1 MADGRGV
8 AELQRPAPRA
18 RRPAR
23 PTASP
28 PAPDSAPPT
37 APGDRSFRYCAF
49 LSYGHRDAATARWLH
64 ESLEQY
70 RVPASLVGKVTANG
84 PIPARLTP
92 IFRDRHELAA
102 ASDLARE
109 IEIALA
115 DSRFLIVLCSPAAAA
130 SRWTGAE
137 IDRFKKLRPD
147 GCVLAAIIDGEPFAS
162 ELPGREHEECFPAAL
177 RHKYD
182 RRGRPTRQRAEP
194 IAADLREGGDGRR
207 LGFLKIIAG
216 MLGVGLDDL
225 VQRDA
230 VRRQKRLRMIAA
242 ASVAGMLVT
251 STLSVVAVEA
261 RNEARDQRRE
271 AEGLVGFMLGDLRK
285 KLEPLGRL
293 DTLDAVGARALGY
306 YEKQD
311 KAGLSD
317 EALAQ
322 RSRALTLMG
331 EIANTRGDLDG
342 ALKRCR
348 EAHASTAEQLRR
360 DPANPHRLFDHAQN
374 VFWVG
379 YIAWQR
385 GQADSAATAFREYKQ
400 LAAQMIALA
409 PEDPKYRLEGVY
421 ADTNLGTV
429 LMDERRFAEAAVAFR
444 SALAATESLAAADP
458 RNNDY
463 PKTMIESLAWLADAL
478 ESTGQIEDAIGQ
490 RERQLAVARQLAA
503 RGRDVELRRSVLV
516 AHRALGRLL
525 TSRNQLAA
533 GTAHLNI
540 STRIADNL
548 TATEPGNSL
557 WLQFAAWSQLDLG
570 GLMLLGG
577 QRDAAAS
584 AVRKGCDITGRLIAK
599 DRSVIEWNDRLRRAC
614 ALGRARVALAGGS
627 SREALSLAQEAARSD
642 GATPVAKTDTRTL
655 IAAARTMIGDIRAAN
670 GQPAQARRDWLDA
683 RAILPRSGG
692 EAPVILA
699 QRAIL
704 MRRLGEEAGARAL
717 AARLDRIGYRHP
729 DYVKSFNQGARP

>member
-1 MADGRGV
+1 MPDTTAV
-8 AELQRPAPRA
+8 PAPQAPAPRDP
-18 RRPAR
+18 RP
-23 PTASP
+23 
-28 PAPDSAPPT
+28 
-37 APGDRSFRYCAF
+37 FRYCAF
-49 LSYGHRDAATARWLH
+49 LSYGHRDADTARWLH
-64 ESLEQY
+64 ESLEQF
-70 RVPASLVGKVTANG
+70 RVPKSLVGKVTANG
-84 PIPARLTP
+84 PIPARLVP

-102 ASDLARE
+102 SGDLARE
-109 IEIALA
+109 IEAALS

-162 ELPGREHEECFPAAL
+162 EMPGREAEECFPPAL

-182 RRGRPTRQRAEP
+182 KRGRATKQRAEP

-207 LGFLKIIAG
+207 LGLLKIVAG

-225 VQRDA
+225 VQRDL
-230 VRRQKRLRMIAA
+230 VRRQKRLRLIAA
-242 ASVAGMLVT
+242 ASMAGMLVT

-261 RNEARDQRRE
+261 RNVARELRRE

-293 DTLDAVGARALGY
+293 DTLDAVGAKALGY

-342 ALKRCR
+342 ALKRYR

-360 DPANPHRLFDHAQN
+360 DPANPRRLFDHAQN

-385 GQADSAATAFREYKQ
+385 GQTDQAAAAFREYKR
-400 LAAQMIALA
+400 LATQMIALA
-409 PEDPKYRLEGVY
+409 PEDPKYRLEGTY

-429 LMDERRFAEAAVAFR
+429 LMEERRFAEAAAAYR
-444 SALAATESLAAADP
+444 SALVATEALAAANP
-458 RNNDY
+458 RNSDY

-478 ESTGQIEDAIGQ
+478 ENTGQIEDAIGQ
-490 RERQLAVARQLAA
+490 RERELAVAGQLAA
-503 RGRDVELRRSVLV
+503 TSRDVEVRRSTVV

-525 TSRNQLAA
+525 TSRNQLGA
-533 GTAHLNI
+533 GLAHLNT
-540 STRIADNL
+540 STRIADTL
-548 TATEPGNSL
+548 VATEPGNSQ
-557 WLQFAAWSQLDLG
+557 WLQYAAWSQLDLG
-570 GLMLLGG
+570 GLLLLDG
-577 QRDAAAS
+577 QRDNAAS
-584 AVRKGCDITGRLIAK
+584 AVRKGCDLTARLIAK
-599 DRSVIEWNDRLRRAC
+599 DRSVVEWNDRLRRGC
-614 ALGRARVALAGGS
+614 ALGRARLALANGATG
-627 SREALSLAQEAARSD
+627 EALALAQDAARST
-642 GATPVAKTDTRTL
+642 AVTVAAKADTRL
-655 IAAARTMIGDIRAAN
+655 AIATAHALVGDIRAAT
-670 GQPAQARRDWLDA
+670 GDRAGARREWLTAQAGLPRGEAEAPTVLAR
-683 RAILPRSGG
+683 RAIL
-692 EAPVILA
+692 L
-699 QRAIL
+699 
-704 MRRLGEEAGARAL
+704 RRLGDEPGARAL

-729 DYVKSFNQGARP
+729 EYLKAFNQGART